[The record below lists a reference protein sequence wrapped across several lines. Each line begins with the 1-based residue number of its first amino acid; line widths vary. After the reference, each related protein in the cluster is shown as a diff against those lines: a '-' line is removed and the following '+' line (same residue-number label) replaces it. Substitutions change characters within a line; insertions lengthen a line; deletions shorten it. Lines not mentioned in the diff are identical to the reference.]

1 MAPHDD
7 GAGVLGPRCTWYN
20 VIWTGGLLGLA
31 SVASPPPVC
40 DVLGTFSKPHST
52 AKSHTTCHLRAG
64 KDQPWAFG
72 STWSK
77 AIPSG
82 LKQSLDRQSQV
93 PTVSSPR
100 QCYVNGFGN

>member
-40 DVLGTFSKPHST
+40 DVLGTFSTNLTQLPNLIPHV
-52 AKSHTTCHLRAG
+52 
-64 KDQPWAFG
+64 
-72 STWSK
+72 
-77 AIPSG
+77 I
-82 LKQSLDRQSQV
+82 
-93 PTVSSPR
+93 
-100 QCYVNGFGN
+100 